1 MLVSEFIVCGQTSS
15 FRYCNDGFRDISLIC
30 SRAFLVDLHLMVC
43 LCFLVRVHPL
53 HWKAFVKFWGFTL
66 RFVYKDCVVCPWKL
80 QIQCY
85 SQVSW
90 CVWAHAVLCS
100 ELINSRWVFLKE
112 IVPCIWRHCE
122 VHVLCVLSVPKNCKF
137 NGVPRF
143 HGMPTY
149 IVLYTALML
158 VPHSYN
164 GRWVFLR
171 GVYFLH
177 LKGVCEALRVYF
189 EPRDSFKSL
198 QKVSFVFPQN
208 LQRQCCSQV
217 SCMWKHI
224 VLYMHCHWCWYHILY
239 MWQLHESDEVE
250 EDPVST
256 SPVLKAPSAPSPQQ
270 KGQLKNRIVFG
281 LLIGFGC
288 LGIVLAGGWVF
299 TTAVAAAVWVA
310 TGEYFDLVQSKAMTR
325 GMEAPP
331 PVATKICS
339 AVCAAMPLM
348 TL

>member
-1 MLVSEFIVCGQTSS
+1 MWAYIDLMHCIDGFWWACLWWYVGFWKKSSSLSSEGICEVLRFYPEVCVQRVSCLSMWNASSMLVSEFIVCGQTSS

-189 EPRDSFKSL
+189 EPRDSLRVYRKCHL
-198 QKVSFVFPQN
+198 SFHRTCKDNAVLRFHVCGN
-208 LQRQCCSQV
+208 TLFYICIAIDAGTTFCICD
-217 SCMWKHI
+217 SCMKAMRWRRTQWAL
-224 VLYMHCHWCWYHILY
+224 VLFWRRR
-239 MWQLHESDEVE
+239 QL
-250 EDPVST
+250 
-256 SPVLKAPSAPSPQQ
+256 PVL
-270 KGQLKNRIVFG
+270 NRRDS
-281 LLIGFGC
+281 
-288 LGIVLAGGWVF
+288 WR
-299 TTAVAAAVWVA
+299 
-310 TGEYFDLVQSKAMTR
+310 TG
-325 GMEAPP
+325 
-331 PVATKICS
+331 
-339 AVCAAMPLM
+339 
-348 TL
+348 

>member
-1 MLVSEFIVCGQTSS
+1 MMGSVTYPLFVLGLFWWTCIWWYASVFCKSSALALKGICEVLRVYSEVRVQRLCCLSMEITNSMLFPGFMVCGHTL
-15 FRYCNDGFRDISLIC
+15 FYVVNWLIVGGFFSKRLSLASEGI
-30 SRAFLVDLHLMVC
+30 
-43 LCFLVRVHPL
+43 
-53 HWKAFVKFWGFTL
+53 VKFM
-66 RFVYKDCVVCPWKL
+66 YCVSCLSSK
-80 QIQCY
+80 IAN
-85 SQVSW
+85 SMVS
-90 CVWAHAVLCS
+90 
-100 ELINSRWVFLKE
+100 
-112 IVPCIWRHCE
+112 
-122 VHVLCVLSVPKNCKF
+122 
-137 NGVPRF
+137 RF